1 MMPFASVGPEDGFDH
16 WHQVTCRNYS
26 HTECRAIPDECFK
39 ATVVTQSLGQLVF
52 SNISSR
58 VLGGKELG
66 LQREPAHIRK
76 DGREEFFLWIGR
88 EGVTMLEQHGRVA
101 TLRPGEIMLLD
112 QTKPFKLVF
121 GEISASTLIIV
132 DRSQLITRLPW
143 IEAGVARK
151 IPAGTPWTPLFV
163 SLLDGLM
170 SAGQEQS
177 MAATARME
185 IMALDMWAGILDLA
199 LAGESMNVRPYRQKL
214 QQVQDFLRANLDDP
228 DLDTDAIASA
238 VNLSSR
244 TLLRLFA
251 EEGTTP
257 MRWLMHERLHAS
269 FKALEQRRIERVTD
283 AAFAFG
289 FRNLSHFSRSFKAVH
304 GVSPQQLLRRR

>member
-1 MMPFASVGPEDGFDH
+1 MIPFASVGPEDGFDH

-26 HTECRAIPDECFK
+26 QTECRAIPNDCFT
-39 ATVVTQSLGQLVF
+39 ATVATQSFGKTIF
-52 SNISSR
+52 SNISSHTR
-58 VLGGKELG
+58 GGKTLEVK
-66 LQREPAHIRK
+66 RNPAHIRK
-76 DGREEFFLWIGR
+76 DGREEFFLWVGR
-88 EGVTMLEQHGRVA
+88 EGRTMLEQHGRVA
-101 TLRPGEIMLLD
+101 TLLPGEIMLMD

-121 GEISASTLIIV
+121 GEVSATTLVIV
-132 DRSQLITRLPW
+132 ERSQLMARVPW
-143 IEAGVARK
+143 IEEAAARK
-151 IPAGTPWTPLFV
+151 IPAGTPWMRLFM

-170 SAGQEQS
+170 SGGQ
-177 MAATARME
+177 APGTIPTTRME

-199 LAGESMNVRPYRQKL
+199 LTGECANSRPYRQKL
-214 QQVQDFLRANLDDP
+214 QQAQDFLRAHLDDP
-228 DLDTDAIASA
+228 DLDNDVIARA

-251 EEGTTP
+251 EEGMTP
-257 MRWLMHERLHAS
+257 MRWLMQERLRAS
-269 FKALEQRRIERVTD
+269 REALEHHRFERVTD